1 MHIIRT
7 IIYCKQIFKHK
18 NYCCL
23 SGTTQDRCPG
33 GITEEE
39 GTTMEKAIVSIS
51 QEAEYFFRRAMDA
64 EMRNNPAQVLE
75 YFNKALSKDP
85 GYAMAWNEKGNYLD
99 LMGKL
104 DEALSCYDTALK
116 LEPGDAEVWFNKGLT
131 LKKVGREEDAISCIN
146 RGIELAIG

>member
-1 MHIIRT
+1 
-7 IIYCKQIFKHK
+7 
-18 NYCCL
+18 
-23 SGTTQDRCPG
+23 
-33 GITEEE
+33 
-39 GTTMEKAIVSIS
+39 MEKAIISIS

-64 EMRNNPAQVLE
+64 EMKNNPLQVLE